1 MSADR
6 KVDILNDISNLMRE
20 KYGTEVGFMMMTQ
33 LFQKYVYSSWSV
45 TKQILVDER
54 NFLKAIPARRKGMF
68 E

>member
-1 MSADR
+1 MNNDR
-6 KVDILNDISNLMRE
+6 KVDVLNDIANLMRE

-54 NFLKAIPARRKGMF
+54 AFLKAIPARRKGMF